1 MEGAKIGEGKIVI
14 NQALPFQLLTEWV
27 VRFSG
32 FTRGIMRSFFDKA
45 DPKAVWSKMANL
57 FKNFLNP
64 LHGHRT
70 GVVGVI
76 RHAK

>member
-1 MEGAKIGEGKIVI
+1 MEGAKIGEEKIVN
-14 NQALPFQLLTEWV
+14 NQAFQLLTEWV

-32 FTRGIMRSFFDKA
+32 FTRGIMKSFFDKA